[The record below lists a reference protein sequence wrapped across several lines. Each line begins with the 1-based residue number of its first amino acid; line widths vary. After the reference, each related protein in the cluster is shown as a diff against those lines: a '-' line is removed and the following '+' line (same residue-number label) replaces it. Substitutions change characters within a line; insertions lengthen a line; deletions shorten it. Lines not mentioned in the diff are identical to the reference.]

1 MMKKIILFVF
11 IMVCRCLP
19 GQALCVEC
27 LEQKDSIGLVAKT
40 KETKEDNSF
49 ALYPN
54 PFTSELTILTDLP
67 GTVEFMLFNN
77 VSELVVHR
85 KFQEIITLNTTGLS
99 PGIYYYIIKDEK
111 GHYSMG
117 KILKE
122 K

>member
-11 IMVCRCLP
+11 IMICRCLS
-19 GQALCVEC
+19 GQALSIQYF
-27 LEQKDSIGLVAKT
+27 EQNDSISLFPKI

-77 VSELVVHR
+77 VSELVIDR
-85 KFQEIITLNTTGLS
+85 KFQEMITLNTSGLS
-99 PGIYYYIIKDEK
+99 PGIYYYRAKDVK
-111 GHYSMG
+111 GHYALG
-117 KILKE
+117 KIVKE
-122 K
+122 R

>member
-1 MMKKIILFVF
+1 MKKIILFVF

-27 LEQKDSIGLVAKT
+27 LEQKDSISLVAKT

-77 VSELVVHR
+77 VSELVIHR
-85 KFQEIITLNTTGLS
+85 KFKEMITLNTSDLGA
-99 PGIYYYIIKDEK
+99 GIYYYRATDQK
-111 GHYSMG
+111 GHNAIG
-117 KILKE
+117 KIVKE
-122 K
+122 R